1 MAEGMV
7 QSVKML
13 IGEQEHLEAITFAED
28 MGADQLEEVF
38 QERLAAAGPDE
49 QWLVFCDLKG
59 GTPFNV
65 VSKCS
70 FKNDDIAVIY
80 GMNLAHGNRGAR
92 ALGTA
97 GTHAC
102 RAGRRHR
109 VQGAR
114 KHWAQPHLVVMRAQ
128 GHRRTFAGA

>member
-1 MAEGMV
+1 MIKILLTSHGGMAEGMV
-7 QSVKML
+7 QSVRML

-38 QERLAAAGPDE
+38 QEKLAAAGPDE

-80 GMNLAHGNRGAR
+80 GMNLPTVIE
-92 ALGTA
+92 ALVLSAPQALTLA
-97 GTHAC
+97 E
-102 RAGRRHR
+102 
-109 VQGAR
+109 
-114 KHWAQPHLVVMRAQ
+114 LVEDIASKAPESI
-128 GHRRTFAGA
+128 GLSPI